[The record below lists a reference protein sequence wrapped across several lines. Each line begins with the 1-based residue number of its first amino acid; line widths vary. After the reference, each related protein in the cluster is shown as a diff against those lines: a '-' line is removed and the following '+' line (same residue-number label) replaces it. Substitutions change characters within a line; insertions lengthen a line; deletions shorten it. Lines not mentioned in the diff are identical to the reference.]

1 MRACSFEMVNNG
13 AEFFPS
19 FGFPNGCTRI
29 WLLVF
34 KVSDVSPL
42 TRERD
47 GETQPKASCWRN
59 PVCVAHAGWGLQPG
73 VNRSGKGVHYHKCW
87 DHSPLQ
93 KAPEPCNQI
102 RKQISPL
109 NAWRGKKRVGI
120 WNKLDKCWL
129 VIVEAEVGCL
139 GTVVLCL
146 CLSFHGIDF
155 KRRTGGPDLPEDL
168 DQPFVTLQSGSEF
181 YWLFP
186 RMRRHVNPSV
196 CSPSTPSS
204 PPWLT
209 PLGQVVVY
217 PSRVSWPGE
226 LTFLGPYSVT
236 NAGPESSD
244 GSNHRCWSCLWHA
257 QSPNHDP
264 LSPRE
269 FQQQKDKE
277 SFHKK

>member
-1 MRACSFEMVNNG
+1 MHACSFEMVNNV

-47 GETQPKASCWRN
+47 GETQPKALCWRN

-109 NAWRGKKRVGI
+109 NAWRGKKKEKKKKGGKNHIHFLEHRVI
-120 WNKLDKCWL
+120 LLLWLYCLD
-129 VIVEAEVGCL
+129 
-139 GTVVLCL
+139 
-146 CLSFHGIDF
+146 
-155 KRRTGGPDLPEDL
+155 
-168 DQPFVTLQSGSEF
+168 
-181 YWLFP
+181 
-186 RMRRHVNPSV
+186 PSV
-196 CSPSTPSS
+196 QDCWVFGAYVETPAGPAILSY
-204 PPWLT
+204 LI
-209 PLGQVVVY
+209 V
-217 PSRVSWPGE
+217 
-226 LTFLGPYSVT
+226 LGP
-236 NAGPESSD
+236 A
-244 GSNHRCWSCLWHA
+244 
-257 QSPNHDP
+257 
-264 LSPRE
+264 
-269 FQQQKDKE
+269 F
-277 SFHKK
+277 